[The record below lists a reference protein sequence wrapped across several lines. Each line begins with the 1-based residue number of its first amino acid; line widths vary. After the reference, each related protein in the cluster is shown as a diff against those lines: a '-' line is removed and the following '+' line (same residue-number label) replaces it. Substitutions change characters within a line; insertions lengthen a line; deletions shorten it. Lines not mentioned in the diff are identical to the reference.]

1 MRHSLGTDK
10 YKFSFGNKQW
20 VYTNFDYFN
29 GYLRPVC
36 SPQCLINIL
45 PRLSIFEKFWAEFG
59 QCDMF
64 FSRLGPTEHI
74 HIFSIIFF
82 QNILVLPLKFKNHLK
97 NIKAPNLKLLRIMT
111 LISIHVILTKNYVDI
126 TPVHSQLSREDK

>member
-1 MRHSLGTDK
+1 
-10 YKFSFGNKQW
+10 
-20 VYTNFDYFN
+20 
-29 GYLRPVC
+29 
-36 SPQCLINIL
+36 
-45 PRLSIFEKFWAEFG
+45 
-59 QCDMF
+59 MF

-97 NIKAPNLKLLRIMT
+97 IIKAPNLKLLRIMT

-126 TPVHSQLSREDK
+126 TPVHSQLSREIFQVDKRDSVIIRLA